1 MEGLLRNR
9 EEGWKEEHQS
19 HEDQLN
25 KLSTLTKEREI
36 SWQKQ
41 KQEMEEHY
49 QQLLNEMHARIKV
62 CMIDCGFMLLK
73 GI

>member
-1 MEGLLRNR
+1 MEDSLRTR
-9 EEGWKEEHQS
+9 EEGLKEEHAS

-49 QQLLNEMHARIKV
+49 QQLLTEMQARIKV
-62 CMIDCGFMLLK
+62 SVIV
-73 GI
+73 